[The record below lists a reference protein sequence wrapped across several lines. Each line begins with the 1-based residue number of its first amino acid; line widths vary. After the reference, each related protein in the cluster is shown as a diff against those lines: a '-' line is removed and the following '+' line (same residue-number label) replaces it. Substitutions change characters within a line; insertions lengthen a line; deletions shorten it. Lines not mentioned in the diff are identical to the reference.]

1 MLRLTDFWITVILH
15 ILQNFEPWSY
25 IMNSKVK
32 VETNDVAISKSLKLV
47 IRDDILNILHVRKH
61 YFIFTR
67 RIASYVTS

>member
-1 MLRLTDFWITVILH
+1 
-15 ILQNFEPWSY
+15 
-25 IMNSKVK
+25 MNSKVK